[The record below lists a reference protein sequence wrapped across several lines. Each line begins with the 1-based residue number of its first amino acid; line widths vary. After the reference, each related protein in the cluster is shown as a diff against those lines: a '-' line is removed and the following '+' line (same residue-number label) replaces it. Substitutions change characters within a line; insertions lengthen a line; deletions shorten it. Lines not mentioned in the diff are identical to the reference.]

1 MKPVACCRF
10 HTKMQLKEDELDVNV
25 LEMRGLFVHEVV
37 L

>member
-10 HTKMQLKEDELDVNV
+10 FTKMQLKEDELDVNV
-25 LEMRGLFVHEVV
+25 LGMRGLFVHEVV

>member
-1 MKPVACCRF
+1 
-10 HTKMQLKEDELDVNV
+10 MQLKKDELDVNV